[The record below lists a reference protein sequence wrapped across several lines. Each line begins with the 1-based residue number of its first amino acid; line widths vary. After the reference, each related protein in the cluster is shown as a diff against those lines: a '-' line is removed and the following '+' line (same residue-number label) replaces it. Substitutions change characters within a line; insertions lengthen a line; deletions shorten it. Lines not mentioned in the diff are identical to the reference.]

1 MAAKLSGPGNTGKS
15 YTVEQNA
22 DINVTPFVD
31 IMLVLLII
39 FMVSIPMATVSIKLD
54 MPPPLPPNPN
64 EHPKPPVFIMIDKT
78 GAIYVTRDTPKLV
91 TLDELP
97 GELGAE
103 LKVNNPEVADPR
115 MNSVFVKAD
124 ADTKYEQFMDVLNK
138 LEDTGYF
145 KIGLIT
151 EDIT

>member
-1 MAAKLSGPGNTGKS
+1 MAAKLSGPSSGKN

-54 MPPPLPPNPN
+54 MPPPIPPKNKIEDPRKPAVISILKDGTIALAGAVDKTTTIEDLPNDLNAALLKEFP
-64 EHPKPPVFIMIDKT
+64 EKPDPRDNPVFI
-78 GAIYVTRDTPKLV
+78 R
-91 TLDELP
+91 
-97 GELGAE
+97 AE
-103 LKVNNPEVADPR
+103 AD
-115 MNSVFVKAD
+115 V
-124 ADTKYEQFMDVLNK
+124 KYEKFMDVLNK
-138 LEDTGYF
+138 LEDVGYL
-145 KIGLIT
+145 KVGLVT